1 MKKFIKALSLILC
14 TMFLCSCNNE
24 DALLNESSDNYMTN
38 PFDDIKKPE
47 SSLVVETLPPFDDSS
62 DDSINDG
69 DEDFAKYQTG
79 YFFSD
84 YSINGDKTVSY
95 TGEDINLSFTCD
107 LSGEIYDGELGF
119 MAFVNGVPQK
129 LSYNGSEKSELACV
143 RQKAGTVDRITLSFT
158 PEITEEYS
166 KEEKLS
172 VTIMTITHPSY
183 KPRENY
189 YGFGNA
195 HTGMFFKKFY
205 IRPETSLE
213 IIPSIDFSTD
223 YRSHLASGKTLAE
236 YDLDVSQI
244 NGTNMINLYDSSFE
258 KRELTLEKDS
268 DKLQIGVKMY
278 GGEADNYNVY
288 IYKNN
293 ERVSP
298 AMAVDVKEGYFC
310 TFVATLDNVH
320 KGDII
325 YLVEVPLKDSEK
337 GTNVRKSTSIVVR
350 EESKDA
356 ER

>member
-1 MKKFIKALSLILC
+1 
-14 TMFLCSCNNE
+14 
-24 DALLNESSDNYMTN
+24 
-38 PFDDIKKPE
+38 
-47 SSLVVETLPPFDDSS
+47 
-62 DDSINDG
+62 
-69 DEDFAKYQTG
+69 
-79 YFFSD
+79 
-84 YSINGDKTVSY
+84 
-95 TGEDINLSFTCD
+95 
-107 LSGEIYDGELGF
+107 
-119 MAFVNGVPQK
+119 
-129 LSYNGSEKSELACV
+129 
-143 RQKAGTVDRITLSFT
+143 
-158 PEITEEYS
+158 
-166 KEEKLS
+166 
-172 VTIMTITHPSY
+172 MTITHPSY